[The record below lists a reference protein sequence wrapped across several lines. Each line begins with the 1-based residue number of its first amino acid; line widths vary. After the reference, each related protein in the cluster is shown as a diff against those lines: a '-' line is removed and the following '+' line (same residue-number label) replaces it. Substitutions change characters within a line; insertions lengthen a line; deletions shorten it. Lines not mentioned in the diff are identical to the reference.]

1 MRVSEVLKVFRK
13 LEMEIAESRDTI
25 AKFRYKGS
33 VIVWSRVSHGR
44 GELTGKLPHFVRQ
57 QLKVD
62 ESQMRK
68 LIDCSYWRKEYE
80 EILRTKGL
88 IPK

>member
-1 MRVSEVLKVFRK
+1 MKISEVLKVFRK
-13 LEMEIAESRDTI
+13 LEMEISEGRDTV
-25 AKFRYKGS
+25 AKFRHNGN

-44 GELTGKLPHFVRQ
+44 GELAGKLPHFIRQ

-80 EILRTKGL
+80 EILRSKGL
-88 IPK
+88 ITS